1 MKLLKTTN
9 KENVLKA
16 EKKDTLHTKVER
28 KNYCGLLVRN
38 YTTQGDKGTI
48 KGKY

>member
-16 EKKDTLHTKVER
+16 EKKDTLRTKVER
-28 KNYCGLLVRN
+28 EELCGLLVRN
-38 YTTQGDKGTI
+38 YTTRKTKG
-48 KGKY
+48 GHL